1 MAYYNEDQLYRYF
14 DRSIHHESNKRVD
27 ALRKEIDYLYA
38 KEMKKIRDDLLMK
51 KKLQLNKGLRELQI
65 DYQDR
70 INQIGVGYDEKLIK
84 SRTKMANTVFNHVF
98 EKLIDF
104 IETKAYEAYIL
115 EKIKALDP
123 YIGDKKTVIK
133 ISPYDHKIEAYLTKA
148 LKQNVKIVIDPKIK
162 IGGFIVSIPSHHI
175 EMDVTID
182 QKLEEQKEWFYK
194 HSKLFIRT

>member
-14 DRSIHHESNKRVD
+14 DRSIHHESNKKID

-70 INQIGVGYDEKLIK
+70 INQIGVGYDAKLIK
-84 SRTKMANTVFNHVF
+84 SRTKMANVVFNEVF
-98 EKLIDF
+98 EKLVDF
-104 IETKAYEAYIL
+104 IETNAYTSYIK
-115 EKIKALDP
+115 EKIKTLDP
-123 YIGDKKTVIK
+123 YIGDKKTIIK
-133 ISPYDHKIEAYLTKA
+133 VSPFDHNIEAILKKA
-148 LKQNVKIVIDPKIK
+148 LKDEVTLEIDPAIK
-162 IGGFIVSIPSHHI
+162 IGGFIVVVPSQHI

-182 QKLEEQKEWFYK
+182 TKLEEQKEWFYK

>member
-14 DRSIHHESNKRVD
+14 DRSIHHESNKKID

-51 KKLQLNKGLRELQI
+51 KKLKLSKGLRELQI

-70 INQIGVGYDEKLIK
+70 INQIGVGYDAKLIK

-104 IETKAYEAYIL
+104 IETKAYESYIKEKVKAFDAYLNDNKTI
-115 EKIKALDP
+115 IK
-123 YIGDKKTVIK
+123 V
-133 ISPYDHKIEAYLTKA
+133 SPYDHKIEEI
-148 LKQNVKIVIDPKIK
+148 LKRILKKELKIEVDPAIK
-162 IGGFIVSIPSHHI
+162 IGGFIVVVPSHHF

-182 QKLEEQKEWFYK
+182 TKLEEQKEWFYK
-194 HSKLFIRT
+194 HSHLFIRT

>member
-14 DRSIHHESNKRVD
+14 DRSIHQESIKKID

-38 KEMKKIRDDLLMK
+38 KEMKKIRDDLLIK

-84 SRTKMANTVFNHVF
+84 ARTKMANTVFNHVF
-98 EKLIDF
+98 ERLVDF
-104 IETKAYEAYIL
+104 IETKDYETYIT
-115 EKIKALDP
+115 EKVRALDQ
-123 YIGDKKTVIK
+123 YVGDKKTVIK
-133 ISPYDHKIEAYLTKA
+133 ISPYDHKIEAIIKKA
-148 LKQNVKIVIDPKIK
+148 LKQDVKIEIDPAIK
-162 IGGFIVSIPSHHI
+162 IGGFIVVIPSHHI
-175 EMDVTID
+175 ELDVTID
-182 QKLEEQKEWFYK
+182 TKLDEQKEWFYK